1 MTAALDTLAEEF
13 WDAVVAADPAEATAI
28 GDYRYADRL
37 SDITP
42 AGRAALARRF
52 EEIRAEVAALPPE
65 TDPEAELTRATLRQ
79 GVDVRLALLAA
90 DPFSFTVDAMSG
102 AQAAFLNIPS
112 YQPLR
117 DVADGESMLA
127 RWWAM
132 GPWVDQQIAQLRRG
146 AGEGRTPVAGSVRR
160 VITQLDEL
168 LDRPLEDWPML
179 APLQAEHAGWSDGAW
194 RAFEVGL
201 GGAVRDGLRPA
212 FARYRAYL
220 ADEALAG
227 ARDEAHVGICHL
239 AGGVETYASL
249 ARAHTTTDKS
259 PQEIHETGLAEIARI
274 DAEIAELGGR
284 VLGTADLAGTLEAL
298 RGDPSVHFRS
308 ADEIVGVA
316 EASLAR
322 AFAAIPGW
330 FGRLPR
336 AECVV
341 VRMEP
346 HEERHSTI
354 AYYRQPPQDG
364 SRPGRYYVNT
374 YAPETRPRYEAEA
387 LAFHEAVPGH
397 HLQIAIGQELEH
409 LPSFRRHAE
418 TTAFVEGWGLYAE
431 RLADEM
437 GLYSGDLD
445 RIGMLSYD
453 AWRASRLVVDT
464 GMHAL
469 AWSRAQAI
477 EFMTAHTA
485 LGLNNIANEVNRYIG
500 WPGQAL
506 AYKIG
511 QLEIRRLRSEAEAA
525 LGASFDIRRFH
536 DAVLGHG
543 ALPLSVLRSSV
554 ASELGLP
561 STSGSPSASPSASPS
576 V

>member
-1 MTAALDTLAEEF
+1 MTAELDRLAEEF
-13 WDAVVAADPAEATAI
+13 WDAALAADPAQGTAI
-28 GDYRYADRL
+28 GDHRYGDRL

-42 AGRAALARRF
+42 AGRAALGQRF
-52 EEIRAEVAALPPE
+52 AEIRAAVEALPPE
-65 TDPEAELTRATLRQ
+65 TDPEAALTRAALAQ
-79 GVDVRLALLAA
+79 AVADRLAILAA
-90 DPFSFTVDAMSG
+90 DARSFTVDAMSG
-102 AQAAFLNIPS
+102 PQTSFLDIPS
-112 YQPLR
+112 LQPLR

-132 GPWVDQQIAQLRRG
+132 GPWVDQQIEQLRRG
-146 AGEGRTPVAGSVRR
+146 STEGKLPVAGSVRR
-160 VITQLDEL
+160 VIAQLDEL
-168 LDRPLEDWPML
+168 LQRPLEEWPLL
-179 APLQAEHAGWSDGAW
+179 APLRAGHDGWSDGAW

-201 GGAVRDGLRPA
+201 AGAVRDGLRPA

-220 ADEALAG
+220 ADEVVDG

-239 AGGVETYASL
+239 PGGVETYASL
-249 ARAHTTTDKS
+249 ARAHTTTDRT
-259 PQEIHETGLAEIARI
+259 PQEIHDIGLAEIARI
-274 DAEIAELGGR
+274 DAEITELGGR
-284 VLGTADLAGTLEAL
+284 VLGTSDLGGTLAAL
-298 RGDPSVHFRS
+298 RGDPSVHFQT
-308 ADEIVGVA
+308 AEEIVAVA

-322 AFAAIPGW
+322 AVAAIPDW

-336 AECVV
+336 AACEV
-341 VRMEP
+341 VRMQA
-346 HEERHSTI
+346 HEEQHSTI
-354 AYYRQPPQDG
+354 AYYREPPEDG
-364 SRPGRYYVNT
+364 SRPGRYYINT

-397 HLQIAIGQELEH
+397 HLQVAIGQELEQ
-409 LPSFRRHAE
+409 LPAFRRHGE

-431 RLADEM
+431 RLSNEM
-437 GLYSGDLD
+437 RLYSGDLD

-469 AWSRAQAI
+469 GWSRGKAI

-485 LGLNNIANEVNRYIG
+485 LGLNNIANEVDRYIG

-511 QLEIRRLRSEAEAA
+511 QLEIRRLRSEAESA
-525 LGASFDIRRFH
+525 LGAAFDIRRFH

-543 ALPLSVLRSSV
+543 ALPLSVLRESV
-554 ASELGLP
+554 ARDLQLTAP
-561 STSGSPSASPSASPS
+561 R
-576 V
+576 

>member
-1 MTAALDTLAEEF
+1 MTAELDRLADEF
-13 WDAVVAADPAEATAI
+13 WDAVVAADPAQGTAI
-28 GDYRYADRL
+28 GEHRYGDRL
-37 SDITP
+37 SDISP
-42 AGRAALARRF
+42 VGRAGLTRRF
-52 EEIRAEVAALPPE
+52 EEIQAAVAALPPASDLE
-65 TDPEAELTRATLRQ
+65 SELTRAALSQ
-79 GVDVRLALLAA
+79 AVGDSLSLLAA
-90 DPFSFTVDAMSG
+90 DPHAHTVDAMSG
-102 AQAAFLNIPS
+102 PQSSFMSVPS

-117 DVADGESMLA
+117 SVADGESMLA

-132 GPWVDQQIAQLRRG
+132 GPWIDQQIAQLRRG
-146 AGEGRTPVAGSVRR
+146 TTEGRVPVAGSVQR

-168 LDRPLEDWPML
+168 LARPLEDWPLL
-179 APLQAEHAGWSDGAW
+179 APLQAAHEGWSDGAW

-212 FARYRAYL
+212 FARYRVYL
-220 ADEALAG
+220 ADEVLAG
-227 ARDEAHVGICHL
+227 ARDEAHVGIGHL
-239 AGGVETYASL
+239 PGGAETYASL
-249 ARAHTTTDKS
+249 ARAHTTTDLS
-259 PQEIHETGLAEIARI
+259 PQEIHDIGLAETGRI

-284 VLGTADLAGTLEAL
+284 VLGTRDLASTLAAL
-298 RGDPSVHFRS
+298 RGDPSVHFNS
-308 ADEIVGVA
+308 AEEIVAVA

-322 AFAAIPGW
+322 AVEALPAW

-336 AECVV
+336 AACEV
-341 VRMEP
+341 VRMQP
-346 HEERHSTI
+346 HEEQHSTI
-354 AYYRQPPQDG
+354 AYYREPPEDG

-374 YAPETRPRYEAEA
+374 YAPETRPRYEARA

-397 HLQIAIGQELEH
+397 HLQVAIAQELEN
-409 LPSFRRHAE
+409 LPAFRRHAE
-418 TTAFVEGWGLYAE
+418 TTAFVEGWGLYSE

-469 AWSRAQAI
+469 AWSRSAAI
-477 EFMTAHTA
+477 DFMAAHTA
-485 LGLNNIANEVNRYIG
+485 LALNNIANEVDRYIG

-511 QLEIRRLRSEAEAA
+511 QLEIRRLRSEAESA
-525 LGASFDIRRFH
+525 LGTAFDIRAFH

-554 ASELGLP
+554 ASDLGLP
-561 STSGSPSASPSASPS
+561 AA
-576 V
+576 

>member
-1 MTAALDTLAEEF
+1 VTAELDRLAEEF
-13 WDAVVAADPAEATAI
+13 WDAVVAADPAQGTAI
-28 GDYRYADRL
+28 GEHRYGDRL
-37 SDITP
+37 SDISP
-42 AGRAALARRF
+42 SGRASLARRF
-52 EEIRAEVAALPPE
+52 EEIQSAAAALPPE
-65 TDPEAELTRATLRQ
+65 SDPESALTQAALSQ
-79 GVDVRLALLAA
+79 AVSDRLVFLAA
-90 DPFSFTVDAMSG
+90 DPHAHTVDAMSG
-102 AQAAFLNIPS
+102 PQSSFMSVPS

-146 AGEGRTPVAGSVRR
+146 SADGRAPVAGSVRR
-160 VITQLDEL
+160 AIAQLDEL
-168 LDRPLEDWPML
+168 LALPLEDWPLM
-179 APLQAEHAGWSDGAW
+179 APLQAAHDGWSDGAW

-201 GGAVRDGLRPA
+201 AGAVRDGLRPA

-220 ADEALAG
+220 VDEVLAG
-227 ARDEAHVGICHL
+227 ARDEAHVGLCHL
-239 AGGVETYASL
+239 PGGAETYASL
-249 ARAHTTTDKS
+249 ARAHTTTDLS
-259 PQEIHETGLAEIARI
+259 PQEIHDTGLAEIARI
-274 DAEIAELGGR
+274 DAEITELGGR
-284 VLGTADLAGTLEAL
+284 VLGTRDLASTLAAL
-298 RGDPSVHFRS
+298 RGDPSVHFSS
-308 ADEIVGVA
+308 ADEIVAVA

-322 AFAAIPGW
+322 ALAAIPDW

-336 AECVV
+336 AACEV

-346 HEERHSTI
+346 HEEQHSTI
-354 AYYRQPPQDG
+354 AYYREPPEDG
-364 SRPGRYYVNT
+364 SRPGRYYINT

-397 HLQIAIGQELEH
+397 HLQVAIGQELEQ
-409 LPSFRRHAE
+409 LPAFRRHAE
-418 TTAFVEGWGLYAE
+418 TTAFVEGWGLYSE

-469 AWSRAQAI
+469 AWSRSSAI
-477 EFMTAHTA
+477 EFMTSHTA
-485 LGLNNIANEVNRYIG
+485 LGLNNIANEVDRYIG

-525 LGASFDIRRFH
+525 LGAAFDIRRFH

-543 ALPLSVLRSSV
+543 ALPLSVLRRSV
-554 ASELGLP
+554 AADLSLP
-561 STSGSPSASPSASPS
+561 PA
-576 V
+576 

>member
-1 MTAALDTLAEEF
+1 MTAELDRLAEEF
-13 WDAVVAADPAEATAI
+13 WDTVVAADPAQGTAI
-28 GDYRYADRL
+28 GDHRYGDRL
-37 SDITP
+37 SDISP
-42 AGRAALARRF
+42 AGRAALAQRF
-52 EEIRAEVAALPPE
+52 EEIQAAVAALPPE
-65 TDPEAELTRATLRQ
+65 FDAEAALTQAALSQ
-79 GVDVRLALLAA
+79 AVGDRLAFLAA
-90 DPFSFTVDAMSG
+90 DPYAYTVDAMSG
-102 AQAAFLNIPS
+102 PQNSFLNVPS

-132 GPWVDQQIAQLRRG
+132 GPWVDQQITQLRRG
-146 AGEGRTPVAGSVRR
+146 SAAGSVPVAGSVRR
-160 VITQLDEL
+160 VIAQLDEVL
-168 LDRPLEDWPML
+168 RLHAREWPLL
-179 APLQAEHAGWSDGAW
+179 APLQAEHEGWSDGAW

-201 GGAVRDGLRPA
+201 AGAVRDGLRPA

-220 ADEALAG
+220 ADEVMAG

-239 AGGVETYASL
+239 PGGTETYASL
-249 ARAHTTTDKS
+249 ARAHTTTDLA
-259 PQEIHETGLAEIARI
+259 PQEIHDTGLAEIARI
-274 DAEIAELGGR
+274 DAEIVELGGR
-284 VLGTADLAGTLEAL
+284 VLGTPDLAATLAAL

-308 ADEIVGVA
+308 AEEIVAVA

-322 AFAAIPGW
+322 AVEAIPAW

-336 AECVV
+336 AACEV
-341 VRMEP
+341 VRMQA
-346 HEERHSTI
+346 HEEQHSTI
-354 AYYRQPPQDG
+354 AYYREPPEDG
-364 SRPGRYYVNT
+364 SRPGRYYINT

-397 HLQIAIGQELEH
+397 HLQVAIGQELEH
-409 LPSFRRHAE
+409 LPTFRRHAE
-418 TTAFVEGWGLYAE
+418 TTAYVEGWGLYAE
-431 RLADEM
+431 RLSDEM

-469 AWSRAQAI
+469 AWSRSAAI
-477 EFMTAHTA
+477 DFMTAHTA
-485 LGLNNIANEVNRYIG
+485 LGLNNIANEVDRYIG

-511 QLEIRRLRSEAEAA
+511 QLEIRRIRSEAEAG

-543 ALPLSVLRSSV
+543 ALPLSVLRDSV
-554 ASELGLP
+554 AADLGLP
-561 STSGSPSASPSASPS
+561 TT
-576 V
+576 

>member
-1 MTAALDTLAEEF
+1 MTADLERLADEF
-13 WDAVVAADPAEATAI
+13 WDATLAADPAQGTAI
-28 GDYRYADRL
+28 GEHRYGDRL
-37 SDITP
+37 SDITL
-42 AGRAALARRF
+42 AGRAALSRRF
-52 EEIRAEVAALPPE
+52 EEIRAAVAGLPPQA
-65 TDPEAELTRATLRQ
+65 DPEAALTQAALAQ
-79 GVDVRLALLAA
+79 AVGDRLAILAA
-90 DPFSFTVDAMSG
+90 DARSFTVDAMSG
-102 AQAAFLNIPS
+102 PQTAFLDIPS
-112 YQPLR
+112 FQPLR

-132 GPWVDQQIAQLRRG
+132 GPWVDQQIEQLRRG
-146 AGEGRTPVAGSVRR
+146 SADGKLPVAGSVRR
-160 VITQLDEL
+160 VIAQLDEL
-168 LDRPLEDWPML
+168 LARPLEEWPLL
-179 APLQAEHAGWSDGAW
+179 APLRAEHAGWSDGAW

-201 GGAVRDGLRPA
+201 AGAVRDGLRPA
-212 FARYRAYL
+212 FLRYRAYL
-220 ADEALAG
+220 ADEVVDG
-227 ARDEAHVGICHL
+227 ARDEAHVGISNL
-239 AGGVETYASL
+239 PGGAETYASL
-249 ARAHTTTDKS
+249 ARAHTTTDRT
-259 PQEIHETGLAEIARI
+259 PQEIHAIGLAEIARI
-274 DAEIAELGGR
+274 DAEITELGGR
-284 VLGTADLAGTLEAL
+284 VLGTADLAATLAAL
-298 RGDPSVHFRS
+298 RGDPSVHFTS
-308 ADEIVGVA
+308 PEEIVAVA

-322 AFAAIPGW
+322 AVAAIPQW

-336 AECVV
+336 AACEV
-341 VRMEP
+341 VRMQA
-346 HEERHSTI
+346 HEEQHSTI
-354 AYYRQPPQDG
+354 AYYREPPEDG

-397 HLQIAIGQELEH
+397 HLQVAIGQELEQ
-409 LPSFRRHAE
+409 LPAFRRHAE

-431 RLADEM
+431 RLSDEM

-469 AWSRAQAI
+469 GWSRGQAI

-485 LGLNNIANEVNRYIG
+485 LGLNNIANEVDRYIG

-525 LGASFDIRRFH
+525 LGAAFDIRRFH

-543 ALPLSVLRSSV
+543 ALPLSVLRESV
-554 ASELGLP
+554 RRDLGLP
-561 STSGSPSASPSASPS
+561 PGSAA
-576 V
+576 

>member
-1 MTAALDTLAEEF
+1 MTAELDRLAEEF
-13 WDAVVAADPAEATAI
+13 WDTVVAADPPQGTAI
-28 GDYRYADRL
+28 GDHRYGDRL
-37 SDITP
+37 SDISP
-42 AGRAALARRF
+42 AGRAALAKRF
-52 EEIRAEVAALPPE
+52 EEIRASVAALPP
-65 TDPEAELTRATLRQ
+65 DPDAEAALTQAALSQ
-79 GVDVRLALLAA
+79 AVGDRLAFLAA
-90 DPFSFTVDAMSG
+90 DPYAHTVDAMSG
-102 AQAAFLNIPS
+102 PQNSFLNIPS

-132 GPWVDQQIAQLRRG
+132 GPWVDQQITELRRG
-146 AGEGRTPVAGSVRR
+146 SAAGSVPVAGSVKR
-160 VITQLDEL
+160 VITQLDEVL
-168 LDRPLEDWPML
+168 GYHAHDWPLL
-179 APLQAEHAGWSDGAW
+179 APLQAPHEGWSDGAW

-201 GGAVRDGLRPA
+201 AGAVRDGLRPA

-220 ADEALAG
+220 ADEVLPS

-239 AGGVETYASL
+239 PGGAETYASL
-249 ARAHTTTDKS
+249 ARAHTTTDLS
-259 PQEIHETGLAEIARI
+259 PQEIHDTGLAEIARI
-274 DAEIAELGGR
+274 DAEITELGGR
-284 VLGTADLAGTLEAL
+284 VLGAGDLASTLAAL

-308 ADEIVGVA
+308 AKEIVAVA

-322 AFAAIPGW
+322 AVEAIPAW

-336 AECVV
+336 AACEV
-341 VRMEP
+341 VRMQA
-346 HEERHSTI
+346 HEEQHSTI
-354 AYYRQPPQDG
+354 AYYREPPEDG
-364 SRPGRYYVNT
+364 SRPGRYYINT

-387 LAFHEAVPGH
+387 LAFHESVPGH
-397 HLQIAIGQELEH
+397 HLQVAIGHELEQ
-409 LPSFRRHAE
+409 LPAFRRHAE
-418 TTAFVEGWGLYAE
+418 TTAYVEGWGLYAE
-431 RLADEM
+431 RLSDEM

-469 AWSRAQAI
+469 AWSRSAAI
-477 EFMTAHTA
+477 EFMAAHTA
-485 LGLNNIANEVNRYIG
+485 LGLNNIANEVDRYIG

-511 QLEIRRLRSEAEAA
+511 QLEIRRIRSDAEAA

-543 ALPLSVLRSSV
+543 ALPLSVLRRSV
-554 ASELGLP
+554 AADLGLP
-561 STSGSPSASPSASPS
+561 TAESPVA
-576 V
+576 